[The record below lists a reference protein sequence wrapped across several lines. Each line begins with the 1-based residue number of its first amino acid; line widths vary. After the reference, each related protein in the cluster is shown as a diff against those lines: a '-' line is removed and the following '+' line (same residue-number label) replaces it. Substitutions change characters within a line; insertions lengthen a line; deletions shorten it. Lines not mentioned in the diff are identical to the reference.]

1 MKIEL
6 NEDQLEIIRMALSDA
21 IEKFVGVSEAQAN
34 YIQNIDSGMPEIE
47 AKKNFLIDNK
57 REWEFYVKEKK
68 NGLFTLYDQLFSSRA
83 SSNGYERR

>member
-6 NEDQLEIIRMALSDA
+6 NEDQMEIIRMALSDA
-21 IEKFVGVSEAQAN
+21 IEKFVGVSVAQAN
-34 YIQNIDSGMPEIE
+34 YIKNLDTGMSEIE

-57 REWEFYVKEKK
+57 KEWEFYVKEKK
-68 NGLFTLYDQLFSSRA
+68 NGLFTLYDQLFPSPA

>member
-6 NEDQLEIIRMALSDA
+6 NEEQLEIIRMALSNA

-34 YIQNIDSGMPEIE
+34 YIQNIDSGMTEIE

-57 REWEFYVKEKK
+57 REWEFYVKKKK
-68 NGLFTLYDQLFSSRA
+68 NGLFILYDQLFSSPA
-83 SSNGYERR
+83 SSKRYERR

>member
-6 NEDQLEIIRMALSDA
+6 NKDQLEIIRMALSDA

-34 YIQNIDSGMPEIE
+34 YIQNIDSGMTEIE

-57 REWEFYVKEKK
+57 REWEFYVKKKK
-68 NGLFTLYDQLFSSRA
+68 NGLFILYDQLFSSPA
-83 SSNGYERR
+83 SSKGYERR